1 MFDVATLWWKVN
13 LKSAEKICQLHD
25 RECEIGELYGQL
37 NNLLI
42 AVEDAQNFLSAW
54 SSLFIVALWK
64 ESGLVL

>member
-1 MFDVATLWWKVN
+1 M
-13 LKSAEKICQLHD
+13 CQLHD
-25 RECEIGELYGQL
+25 QEREIGEFYGQL

-42 AVEDAQNFLSAW
+42 AVEDAKNFLSAW